1 MNLDIDLDL
10 FPRAHEF
17 HRLARCKASWQL
29 QKRALELGQL
39 AHTETVYSAAGTRLH
54 DAFLNG
60 GEDLEPDERLTW
72 DKVQDRRGE
81 FVKDWSRGT
90 EFESIKEER
99 LVVRRGLR
107 ILASGQPDEMLVQ
120 GARAAVLDSK
130 FGFNQVAQPKIN
142 WQLALYALGVWQ
154 RYGISEIT
162 VQLFSPTWT
171 YESFTY
177 GPDELGKVC
186 ESVERICAALGDP
199 PLPRAGDWCRYC
211 QARLICPVVRE
222 EAGRVARLALHE
234 LPSGE
239 KASKI
244 LHEIAR
250 TEELIEEIKKYYKA
264 VMTKEPDSVPGWK
277 LTAGTLRRWIPSVH
291 RAWMSIE
298 DKASLPQFLE
308 ACSMS
313 VSNLEGLLEDKAKL
327 KGAELGSVVE
337 PLTAAK
343 RTAPSLQAIT
353 KGKNK

>member
-1 MNLDIDLDL
+1 MSTPPALDPSLY
-10 FPRAHEF
+10 PRAHEF

-60 GEDLEPDERLTW
+60 GEDLETDERLVW
-72 DKVQDRRGE
+72 DKVQERRAE

-90 EFESIKEER
+90 EFESVKEER
-99 LVVRRGLR
+99 LTIRKGLR
-107 ILASGQPDEMLVQ
+107 ILATGQPDEVLLQ
-120 GARAAVLDSK
+120 SERAAVLDSK
-130 FGFNQVAQPKIN
+130 FGYAQVAQPKIN
-142 WQLALYALGVWQ
+142 WQLALYALGTWQ

-171 YESFTY
+171 YESFVY
-177 GPDELGKVC
+177 GPEELDKVHQ
-186 ESVERICAALGDP
+186 SVERICAALGDP

-211 QARLICPVVRE
+211 QARLICPVVRD

-277 LTAGTLRRWIPSVH
+277 LTAGTLRRWVTNPYKL
-291 RAWMSIE
+291 WMLVE
-298 DKASLPQFLE
+298 DKTQLGKFLE
-308 ACSMS
+308 ACSIS
-313 VSNLEGLLEDKAKL
+313 IGD
-327 KGAELGSVVE
+327 
-337 PLTAAK
+337 LTALAEQSGIEMSDLESVIGTK
-343 RTAPSLQAIT
+343 RTAPSLVAIT
-353 KGKNK
+353 KGKSK